1 MTDLQSQKKPEGSLP
16 AVDRLVLFNGAK
28 TLEELLLAL
37 AKYGKPRL
45 SHDGSGW
52 YCAVEM
58 YVSSSG
64 VDFKVASEF
73 GRPSPI
79 GAAMQCASRLDKA
92 LSDIG
97 A

>member
-1 MTDLQSQKKPEGSLP
+1 MRD
-16 AVDRLVLFNGAK
+16 GAK
-28 TLEELLLAL
+28 TLEEMLMAL
-37 AKYGKPRL
+37 AKHGKPRL
-45 SHDGSGW
+45 SHDGGGW

-58 YVSSSG
+58 YVCASG

-73 GRPSPI
+73 SRPSPM
-79 GAAMQCASRLDKA
+79 AAAQQCAQRLDKA

>member
-1 MTDLQSQKKPEGSLP
+1 MNNLQAHTKPAGGLS
-16 AVDRLVLFNGAK
+16 AVDRSVIRDGAQ
-28 TLEELLLAL
+28 TLEEMLLEL

-45 SHDGSGW
+45 SHDGDGW

-58 YVSSSG
+58 YVSASG

-79 GAAMQCASRLDKA
+79 AAARQCAQRLDKA